1 MDIRVCDNG
10 NLEKFDQ
17 YLDMV
22 KKYKIGI
29 ELQTFAEPHL
39 KNERK
44 LLNMQKMATAKIKH
58 KSMHAPFWDLNLGTA
73 LPELR
78 SLTMKYLQHA
88 YKVAKELGCDA
99 IVFHNGYVP
108 FTSKRKNWIKRAAIF
123 WQDFFADKDDSITIM
138 IENMLCLDSSIILE
152 EIDAVHDKRLK
163 VCLDIGHA
171 HGNSDMPVYDWI
183 KTLNKRIGYMHMHN
197 NHGKIS
203 TVSNDEHK
211 GFFDGTID
219 MKKIMRLVQKHCPKA
234 IMAIET
240 GFNDAEE
247 AIMFLKKY
255 AK

>member
-10 NLEKFDQ
+10 NLAKFDA
-17 YLDMV
+17 YIDMV

-39 KNERK
+39 KNEKK
-44 LLNMQKMATAKIKH
+44 LIKTQKEATQKIKH

-78 SLTMKYLQHA
+78 TLTMKYLNHA
-88 YKVAKELGCDA
+88 YQVAKELGCDA
-99 IVFHNGYVP
+99 IVFHDGYVP
-108 FTSKRKNWIKRAAIF
+108 FTSKIPNWIKRSKTF
-123 WQDFFADKDDSITIM
+123 WEEFFADKDDSITIM
-138 IENMLCLDSSIILE
+138 IENMLELDSSVMMQ
-152 EIDAVHDKRLK
+152 EIDAFHDKRLK

-171 HGNSDMPVYDWI
+171 HGNSEMSVYDWI
-183 KTLNKRIGYMHMHN
+183 KTLNKRIGYMHLHN

-203 TVSNDEHK
+203 TISNDEHK
-211 GFFDGTID
+211 GFFNGTID
-219 MKKIMRLVQKHCPKA
+219 MKKVMKLVKQYCPKA
-234 IMAIET
+234 ILAIET

-247 AIMFLKKY
+247 AVEFLKKY